1 MKNFATKKTNFKKEK
16 KNGKESR
23 FLRNFQNMLRE
34 KLKRSIRNLGFSRL
48 LSILAIFIFVFSM
61 ILYWVG
67 GYETINGVK
76 GIKSKSWGQLVILS
90 MHGDCGNRI

>member
-76 GIKSKSWGQLVILS
+76 AAVIIWFVAQILGILGGLR
-90 MHGDCGNRI
+90 N